1 MQQSLT
7 SWYFML
13 QSWLQDSNSVLCG
26 GVKYDIIKYRS
37 CASDIQVREKHNKLC
52 SNERCDQSFCW
63 FQKLHYGCSVLQC
76 HFFLLQAPP
85 KHWTVALQPVR
96 YMPVHTTTS
105 KYPDPPLHL
114 FIYLLE
120 DLSNKITAS
129 LPADFV
135 PGMCWPQLVKYN
147 YWLTWSFLWGYN
159 RVQITELWPNIHNIY
174 MPTLQ

>member
-76 HFFLLQAPP
+76 QFFLLQAPP

-105 KYPDPPLHL
+105 KYPDPPPPPPPPA
-114 FIYLLE
+114 FIYLSVGGPVKQNNSLIACWFCSCYV
-120 DLSNKITAS
+120 LTSTGKI
-129 LPADFV
+129 
-135 PGMCWPQLVKYN
+135 QLLVNVK
-147 YWLTWSFLWGYN
+147 LFMG
-159 RVQITELWPNIHNIY
+159 
-174 MPTLQ
+174 LQQSSDHRIMTQHT